1 MIYMK
6 SIGRGPLTIKSALLI
21 IHITIDLIFI
31 WNISATKPT
40 GLLASFWNVPIFTPG
55 STDPLLSDKA
65 IYTTLVRMAPAF
77 SKMGAAIVEIFEK
90 IGWSHVVMISRRI
103 VSQKFVFCDYA
114 SRSIEEQFRA
124 NNLTLADWIKIDD
137 GLPQREIDEVL
148 RRVNNRGRSMC
159 FLILTS
165 L

>member
-1 MIYMK
+1 M
-6 SIGRGPLTIKSALLI
+6 
-21 IHITIDLIFI
+21 
-31 WNISATKPT
+31 
-40 GLLASFWNVPIFTPG
+40 FTPG

-77 SKMGAAIVEIFEK
+77 SKMGTAIVEIFEK

-103 VSQKFVFCDYA
+103 VNQRLVFCDYA

-137 GLPQREIDEVL
+137 GLPQHEIDEVL
-148 RRVNNRGRSMC
+148 RRINTRGRSTYYFC
-159 FLILTS
+159 FATYIVHRESYTLNPNKYNF
-165 L
+165 